1 MLLKKQKKL
10 ILIYNKGVF
19 MKKAVQGILFL
30 GLLFLV
36 ACAGPDK
43 KVTRIDPNAV
53 VDLSG
58 RWNDTDSRLVAEEM
72 INDCLGRPWYSNMI
86 QQKGS
91 LPTVVIGKVRN
102 KSHEHINVETFIK
115 DMERALINSGAVDFV
130 ANAELRSELRDE
142 IASQAGNAT
151 DETRKDAG
159 QEIGADLLLTGSLNS
174 IIDQDGGEQVI
185 FYQINLELVD
195 LQSHRKVWI
204 GDKKIKKYISRDA
217 VKF

>member
-1 MLLKKQKKL
+1 MT
-10 ILIYNKGVF
+10 GV
-19 MKKAVQGILFL
+19 KT
-30 GLLFLV
+30 
-36 ACAGPDK
+36 CA
-43 KVTRIDPNAV
+43 
-53 VDLSG
+53 
-58 RWNDTDSRLVAEEM
+58 
-72 INDCLGRPWYSNMI
+72 
-86 QQKGS
+86 
-91 LPTVVIGKVRN
+91 LPI
-102 KSHEHINVETFIK
+102 S
-115 DMERALINSGAVDFV
+115 
-130 ANAELRSELRDE
+130 
-142 IASQAGNAT
+142 T

>member
-72 INDCLGRPWYSNMI
+72 IKDCLGRPWYSNMI

-91 LPTVVIGKVRN
+91 LPTVVIGKVPN

-159 QEIGADLLLTGSLNS
+159 QEIGADLMLTGSLNS

>member
-19 MKKAVQGILFL
+19 MKKAIQGILFL

-159 QEIGADLLLTGSLNS
+159 QEIGADLMLTGSLNS